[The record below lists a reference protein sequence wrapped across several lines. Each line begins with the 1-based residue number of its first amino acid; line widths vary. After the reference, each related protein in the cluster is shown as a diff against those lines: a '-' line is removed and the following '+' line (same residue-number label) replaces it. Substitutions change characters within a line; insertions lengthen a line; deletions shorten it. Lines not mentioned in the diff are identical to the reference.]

1 MISDPPAGDPPA
13 TEVTGQMTV
22 YQMIGQSEAQG
33 PAVGT
38 KLAPDGRQWRVV
50 LNGQAS
56 QVYMHGGL
64 VNTNGQAIDV
74 VGGRKPGYNTSYQ
87 STGFVPAV
95 PNGPVPVGYAA
106 ALAMQGETP
115 AGPGFFT
122 FIGNQGESV
131 LFLDDD
137 PATQASSYSTGTPI
151 WDGAVFMLDELV
163 RVHGYGNFKMPT
175 IGWFHGASDKSMP
188 RGQYRQIAGPV
199 IQDYIDLHVSK
210 LGLTTPPRLFLI
222 QPVTSAVG
230 PNPAE
235 MAFDQVD
242 IVRDMNG
249 VLVAPSYGVPWL
261 QSTDHPS
268 IIAVIMHGGLYAW
281 AAESPDDW
289 SMLSPPAVTRSLDQ
303 IEIPISMRAD
313 EDLIHDVGRWSAY
326 GGDPAFAGWVAHGG
340 GSITSLTVQRDRVI
354 LGLSGTVSR
363 VTYAHFNLDTAP
375 HTVVADAND
384 VIVPISRGNLRS
396 NQTRAFSLRGID
408 VTLERWLPRL
418 EVLVQ

>member
-1 MISDPPAGDPPA
+1 
-13 TEVTGQMTV
+13 MTV
-22 YQMIGQSEAQG
+22 YQLIGQSEAQG
-33 PAVGT
+33 PSAGS
-38 KLAPDGRQWRVV
+38 KIAPDGRKWRDV
-50 LNGQAS
+50 LNGGPS
-56 QVYMHGGL
+56 KLYMHGGL
-64 VNTNGQAIDV
+64 RNNNDQAIDV
-74 VGGRKPGYNTSYQ
+74 AGGRKVGYDMTYT

-95 PNGPVPVGYAA
+95 PNGVVPVGYAA
-106 ALAMQGETP
+106 ALAMQGDNP

-131 LFLDDD
+131 LFFDDD
-137 PATQASSYSTGTPI
+137 PATQASSYSTGTAV
-151 WDGAVFMLDELV
+151 WDGANFQLDELV
-163 RVHGYGNFKMPT
+163 RLHGYGNFRMPT
-175 IGWFHGASDKSMP
+175 FGWYHGAADKAWP
-188 RGQYRQIAGPV
+188 RGQYKQIAQPV

-210 LGLTTPPRLFLI
+210 LGLATPPRLFLI
-222 QPVTSAVG
+222 QPLTSAVG

-242 IVRDMNG
+242 IVREMNG

-289 SMLSPPAVTRSLDQ
+289 SLLPPPAVTRSMSQ
-303 IEIPISMRAD
+303 IEIPISVRPD
-313 EDLIHDVGRWSAY
+313 EDLINDVGRWADY
-326 GGDPAFAGWVAHGG
+326 GGDPAFAGWVADGG
-340 GSITSLTVQRDRVI
+340 GSIGELTVQRDRVI
-354 LGLSGTVSR
+354 LGLTGTVSR

-375 HTVVADAND
+375 HTVVADANG
-384 VIVPISRGNLRS
+384 VIQPISRGNLRS
-396 NQTRAFSLRGID
+396 NRTRLFSLRGVE